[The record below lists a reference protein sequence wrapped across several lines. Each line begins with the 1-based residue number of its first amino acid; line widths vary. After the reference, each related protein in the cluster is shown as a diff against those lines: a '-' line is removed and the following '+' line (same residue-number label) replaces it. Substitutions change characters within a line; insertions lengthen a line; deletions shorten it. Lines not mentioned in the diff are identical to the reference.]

1 MAASEGSVLPFRE
14 AWRGLHLA
22 ALLVVVGAF
31 FLVTAVVYDARTS
44 PTGDEP
50 HYLVISQTLLT
61 YHSFDVGKAYD
72 HHDYRGFYDG
82 PLDLSHTVTNY
93 QGLRMPVHGVGGPIL
108 WLPLFAL
115 AGRLGATLFVAAI
128 SLVVIVEIFRFLD
141 ERGIRRRT
149 ALPVAGSFAVATPF
163 FAFAHLVFIDVIGA
177 WAVIH
182 VFRKIL
188 KDGELRR
195 RELVACSTL
204 LGILPWVHVKF
215 IVLEALLLV
224 FLVGRV
230 IAGGRPL
237 PVTAV
242 ARATGARW
250 KQACWAILPAVGLG
264 LAFEAF
270 NHAMWGTFNP
280 GYVYCQIDRAIP
292 FTYSPVRGLI
302 GTFLDRE
309 YWIFISAP
317 LPVLAIPGFVL
328 AVRGRVGM
336 LNLYFPILAVC
347 YIALF
352 VAKRDWQGGWT
363 PPGRF
368 ILVLLPIS
376 AYYVGYL
383 LDRLDRLDRPL
394 AWPAFWLLGAMG
406 AVYNLASLQS
416 AHGGF
421 STGVGRNQTIGQIQ
435 KALLHRS
442 LTRYL
447 PSTVATIDYG
457 TVVAWTLV
465 LCVVCGFVLLRVPT
479 PGQEVPSPAAR
490 AVPRDSS

>member
-1 MAASEGSVLPFRE
+1 
-14 AWRGLHLA
+14 
-22 ALLVVVGAF
+22 VVVGAF

-44 PTGDEP
+44 PSGDEP

-72 HHDYRGFYDG
+72 HRDYRGFYDG

-108 WLPLFAL
+108 WLPLFAV
-115 AGRLGATLFVAAI
+115 AGRLGATLFVAAV
-128 SLVVIVEIFRFLD
+128 SLVVIVEIFWFLD

-149 ALPVAGSFAVATPF
+149 ALLVAGSFAVATPF
-163 FAFAHLVFIDVIGA
+163 FAFAHLVFVDVIGA
-177 WAVIH
+177 WAVVH
-182 VFRKIL
+182 LFRKIV
-188 KDGELRR
+188 KDGKLRR
-195 RELVACSTL
+195 SELVACSTL

-224 FLVGRV
+224 FLLGRV
-230 IAGGRPL
+230 IADSRPM
-237 PVTAV
+237 PVAAL
-242 ARATGARW
+242 ARATGTRW
-250 KQACWAILPAVGLG
+250 REACWAVLPAVGLA

-280 GYVYCQIDRAIP
+280 GFVYGQIDRAIP
-292 FTYSPVRGLI
+292 FTASPVRGLI
-302 GTFLDRE
+302 GTFLDQE
-309 YWIFISAP
+309 YGIFISAP
-317 LPVLAIPGFVL
+317 LLVLSIPGFVL
-328 AVRGRVGM
+328 ALRDRVGVV
-336 LNLYFPILAVC
+336 NLYFPVLAIC

-352 VAKRDWQGGWT
+352 AARRDWQGGWT

-368 ILVLLPIS
+368 ILVLLPIA

-383 LDRLDRLDRPL
+383 LDRPDRLL
-394 AWPAFWLLGAMG
+394 AWPAFWVLGAMG
-406 AVYNLASLQS
+406 TVYNLVSLQS

-435 KALLHRS
+435 EALLHRS
-442 LTRYL
+442 LTQYL
-447 PSTVATIDYG
+447 PSTVRTIDYG

-465 LCVVCGFVLLRVPT
+465 LCVVCGLVLLRVPDM
-479 PGQEVPSPAAR
+479 GEEVPSPAVR
-490 AVPRDSS
+490 AVPRD